1 MISKR
6 DVQLGKIALKEGFI
20 SKEQL
25 TKCLALKKK
34 LAKEKGKKVAL
45 GALLLKKGYLDKG
58 QLEECVK
65 RHNAALEREG
75 AKEGGKEADAKRRKK
90 RRSKRVKASTDDA
103 GATSEA
109 PEEASEERPAAKRT
123 KKKSRRSAGEEK
135 DEDKDAATATATKE
149 SKSKTSARSKRSRRS
164 RTSRDS
170 RSKRSRKQDASQ
182 EGDPIE
188 SAIDAVDPNLF
199 VSAMETDSET
209 DARRLIAC
217 PECGKKYRVKRN
229 QVGRRLNC
237 RRCDHRIKVPKDL
250 FVRDSEVSEVHAAME
265 VEEFVLG
272 SGSDVGEDS
281 QEAPAAKGK
290 KGKAPAPRGKGKGRK
305 KASLAEAAAQAAAAV
320 EKVSNEPSI
329 ADLAANAVSRKP
341 KPLAPKKK
349 FTAKDLLTMLGSAAA
364 LVAIVGGGH
373 QYFIA
378 MPAAAKADKETKRLD
393 AEFAKKFKDPLDKA
407 LAEAAAAQE
416 AKDPRALGNARENLA
431 QIAKMEGMLGPV
443 KTRSVAYAAKFDLQT
458 KVRQLMEEE
467 GYLYLEK
474 GGLQAT
480 RGLEVLSKALELPG
494 VGPEVRLKVASIQ
507 IKHRQYKTATKILE
521 GATGKEAKAL
531 LGLAFERGGDPKEA
545 KAAYGDTGHPL
556 SPVLGARAELAA
568 GNPQAALQALAS
580 ASGLEGRG
588 LAAASLVKALAL
600 EAKKDYSGA
609 SAALDIAVA
618 NGQGS
623 PIPRAA
629 RAEFNLRR
637 GKLEDA
643 LADAQASAS
652 PRGIL
657 AAGDAQLALLNLD
670 AAMSSYKSA
679 ISKAAEPAP
688 ADEGATLVGG
698 YVDPLEA
705 PAPSDAGAVA
715 GCRLAQIYFAQERY
729 IEAQETVQAALSANP
744 TEPVALATLA
754 LFALLQEQ
762 EGASDLY
769 LDRALE
775 LCTKI
780 KASKDKPYLA
790 SPGTAF
796 VLWVHGLRRLQQ
808 QRLEDAIEALELAP
822 KFDSTL
828 RGPCGVLA
836 GRAHQKKGSRRS
848 QISASYLDSASAE
861 RNSSLKLLTEHVA
874 KGRSLQVIEKECYAL
889 LARNPY
895 HAQARVQRS
904 KAYLREGK
912 HKEALADANAA
923 IAANPNV
930 REAYL
935 HRALLMLRDLPSEM
949 RDATKGNLDV
959 QAAVALEGGGNR
971 ALLRYAQALAA
982 WQTGSETKTQE
993 HLTKCLEEDENFA
1006 WAYDLKARMLENQ
1019 GKKSDAAAARKKFE
1033 ELNK

>member
-20 SKEQL
+20 TKEQL

-65 RHNAALEREG
+65 LHNAALEKEG
-75 AKEGGKEADAKRRKK
+75 AKEGKDADAKKRKK
-90 RRSKRVKASTDDA
+90 RRSKRSKKVEEEA

-109 PEEASEERPAAKRT
+109 PEEASEERPAAKRSK
-123 KKKSRRSAGEEK
+123 KKKSKRSGG
-135 DEDKDAATATATKE
+135 EDKDEEAATATATKE
-149 SKSKTSARSKRSRRS
+149 TKSKTGRSKRSRRS

-182 EGDPIE
+182 DGDPLE
-188 SAIDAVDPNLF
+188 SAMDAVDPSVF
-199 VSAMETDSET
+199 ASAMEMDSET
-209 DARRLIAC
+209 DSRRLIAC

-250 FVRDSEVSEVHAAME
+250 FVRDSEISEVHPAME

-272 SGSDVGEDS
+272 SGSGIVEDS
-281 QEAPAAKGK
+281 QEASAPPKGK
-290 KGKAPAPRGKGKGRK
+290 KGKAPAKGKGRK

-329 ADLAANAVSRKP
+329 ADLAANAMSHKP
-341 KPLAPKKK
+341 KPLKPKKK
-349 FTAKDLLTMLGSAAA
+349 FTAKDLGTMLVSAAA
-364 LVAIVGGGH
+364 LVAIVGGGY
-373 QYFIA
+373 QFFIA
-378 MPAAAKADKETKRLD
+378 GPAQEAKEKEEARLD
-393 AEFAKKFKDPLDKA
+393 AEFTKKFKEPLDRA
-407 LAEAAAAQE
+407 LEEAKNAQE

-443 KTRSVAYAAKFDLQT
+443 KTRSVAYAAKHDLEN

-494 VGPEVRLKVASIQ
+494 VGEEVRLKVASIQ
-507 IKHRQYKTATKILE
+507 IEHRQYETATKILAE
-521 GATGKEAKAL
+521 ASGKEAKAL
-531 LGLAFERGGDPKEA
+531 LGLAWERGGVAKEA
-545 KAAYGDTGHPL
+545 KAAYGDTGDPL
-556 SPVLGARAELAA
+556 SSVLSARAELAA
-568 GNPQAALQALAS
+568 GNPQGALQALAS

-588 LAAASLVKALAL
+588 LAAASLVKAQAL
-600 EAKKDYSGA
+600 EAKRDFGGA
-609 SAALDIAVA
+609 SAAYDLAVA
-618 NGQGS
+618 NAKGS

-629 RAEFNLRR
+629 RAEFNLRQ
-637 GKLEDA
+637 GKFKDA
-643 LADAQASAS
+643 LADAQASS
-652 PRGIL
+652 CPRGTL

-670 AAMSSYKSA
+670 AAMSAYKSA
-679 ISKAAEPAP
+679 AAQAAEPAP
-688 ADEGATLVGG
+688 KDEGALLVAG

-715 GCRLAQIYFAQERY
+715 SCRLAQIYYAQERY
-729 IEAQETVQAALSANP
+729 IEAQETVQAALAASP

-769 LDRALE
+769 LDRAVE

-780 KASKDKPYLA
+780 KKSKDKPYLA
-790 SPGTAF
+790 SPGTAY

-808 QRLEDAIEALELAP
+808 QRLDDAIEALELAP
-822 KFDSTL
+822 TFDSNL

-836 GRAHQKKGSRRS
+836 GRAHEKKGSRRATVD
-848 QISASYLDSASAE
+848 QSYLNSAAAE
-861 RNSSLKLLTEHVA
+861 RTVSLDLLAEHV
-874 KGRSLQVIEKECYAL
+874 KRGRSIQNLEKECHAL

-895 HAQARVQRS
+895 HAQARVLRS
-904 KAYLREGK
+904 KAYLKEGK
-912 HKEALADANAA
+912 HQEALADANAA
-923 IAANPNV
+923 LEANPKV

-935 HRALLMLRDLPSEM
+935 HRALLLLRDLPHEM
-949 RDATKGNLDV
+949 RDANKGILDV
-959 QAAVALEGGGNR
+959 QAAVALEGSGDR
-971 ALLRYAQALAA
+971 ALLRYVQALAA
-982 WQTGSETKTQE
+982 FQGSEGAKKANEYLTQ
-993 HLTKCLEEDENFA
+993 CLEEDENFA
-1006 WAYDLKARMLENQ
+1006 WAYDLKATLLEFE

-1033 ELNK
+1033 ELRSK

>member
-65 RHNAALEREG
+65 LHNAALE
-75 AKEGGKEADAKRRKK
+75 KEGGKDADAKRRKK
-90 RRSKRVKASTDDA
+90 RRSKRTKASTDDA

-109 PEEASEERPAAKRT
+109 PEEASEERPAAKRS
-123 KKKSRRSAGEEK
+123 KKKSRRSGGEEK
-135 DEDKDAATATATKE
+135 DDEGATATATKE
-149 SKSKTSARSKRSRRS
+149 TKSKTSSRSKRSRRS

-188 SAIDAVDPNLF
+188 SAIDAVDPSVF
-199 VSAMETDSET
+199 VSAMEMDSET
-209 DARRLIAC
+209 DSRRLIAC

-250 FVRDSEVSEVHAAME
+250 FIRDSEVSEVHPAME

-272 SGSDVGEDS
+272 SGSGVVEDS
-281 QEAPAAKGK
+281 QEAPAKGK

-320 EKVSNEPSI
+320 EKVGNEPSI
-329 ADLAANAVSRKP
+329 ADLAANAVSHKP

-349 FTAKDLLTMLGSAAA
+349 FTSKDFLTMIVSAAA

-378 MPAAAKADKETKRLD
+378 MPAAAKADKEAKRLD
-393 AEFAKKFKDPLDKA
+393 AEFAQKFKDPLDKA
-407 LAEAAAAQE
+407 LAEAASAQE

-431 QIAKMEGMLGPV
+431 QIAKMEGMIGPV
-443 KTRSVAYAAKFDLQT
+443 KVRSVAYAEQHNLTT
-458 KVRQLMEEE
+458 KVRELMEEE

-494 VGPEVRLKVASIQ
+494 VGEEVRLKVASIQ
-507 IKHRQYKTATKILE
+507 IKHRQYKTATKILQD
-521 GATGKEAKAL
+521 ATGKEAKAL
-531 LGLAFERGGDPKEA
+531 LGLAFERGGDPTKA
-545 KAAYGDTGHPL
+545 KAAYADVGDPL

-568 GNPQAALQALAS
+568 GNPQAALQAVAS

-600 EAKKDYSGA
+600 EAKKDYGAA

-618 NGQGS
+618 NAQGS
-623 PIPRAA
+623 PVPRAA

-637 GKLEDA
+637 GKLKDA
-643 LADAQASAS
+643 LADAQASSS

-679 ISKAAEPAP
+679 AAKAAEPAP
-688 ADEGATLVGG
+688 ADEGAVLIGG

-705 PAPSDAGAVA
+705 PAPSNAGAVA
-715 GCRLAQIYFAQERY
+715 SCRLAQIYFAQERY
-729 IEAQETVQAALSANP
+729 IEAQEVVQAALSANP

-808 QRLEDAIEALELAP
+808 QRLEDAIAALELAP

-848 QISASYLDSASAE
+848 KISASYLDSASAE
-861 RNSSLKLLTEHVA
+861 RNSSLKLLTEHVTR
-874 KGRSLQVIEKECYAL
+874 GRSLQVLEKECYAL

-895 HAQARVQRS
+895 HAQVRVQRS

-912 HKEALADANAA
+912 HKEAIADANAA
-923 IAANPNV
+923 IEANPNV

-935 HRALLMLRDLPSEM
+935 HRALLMLRDLPADM
-949 RDATKGNLDV
+949 RDAAKGSLDV
-959 QAAVALEGGGNR
+959 EAAVALEGGGDR

-982 WQTGSETKTQE
+982 WQTGSEEKTRE
-993 HLTKCLEEDENFA
+993 HLSKCLEENENFA
-1006 WAYDLKARMLENQ
+1006 WAYDLKAKMLENQ

>member
-34 LAKEKGKKVAL
+34 LAKDKGKKVAL

-65 RHNAALEREG
+65 LHNAALE
-75 AKEGGKEADAKRRKK
+75 KEGGKEGADKKRKK
-90 RRSKRVKASTDDA
+90 RRSKRTKASTDDA

-109 PEEASEERPAAKRT
+109 PEEASEEAPAKARK
-123 KKKSRRSAGEEK
+123 KKKSKRAGGEAK
-135 DEDKDAATATATKE
+135 DEGATATATKE
-149 SKSKTSARSKRSRRS
+149 TKSKTSARSKRSRRS
-164 RTSRDS
+164 RTS

-188 SAIDAVDPNLF
+188 SAVDAVDPSVF
-199 VSAMETDSET
+199 ASALEMDEET

-250 FVRDSEVSEVHAAME
+250 FVRDSEISEVHPAME

-272 SGSDVGEDS
+272 SGSGIVEDS
-281 QEAPAAKGK
+281 QEAPAKGKGK
-290 KGKAPAPRGKGKGRK
+290 KGKAPLKKGKGRK

-320 EKVSNEPSI
+320 EKVANEPSI
-329 ADLAANAVSRKP
+329 ADLAAQAATHKP
-341 KPLAPKKK
+341 KPLSPKKK
-349 FTAKDLLTMLGSAAA
+349 FTAKDFLTMIVSAAA

-378 MPAAAKADKETKRLD
+378 MPARAKAEKEKARLD
-393 AEFAKKFKDPLDKA
+393 SEFAKKFKDPLDNA
-407 LAEAAAAQE
+407 LAAAARARE
-416 AKDPRALGNARENLA
+416 DKDPRALGNARENLE
-431 QIAKMEGMLGPV
+431 QIVKMEGMLGPV
-443 KTRSVAYAAKFDLQT
+443 KVRSVAYAEKHEVET
-458 KVRQLMEEE
+458 KIREMMEEE

-494 VGPEVRLKVASIQ
+494 VGEEVRLKVASIQ
-507 IKHRQYKTATKILE
+507 IEHRQYKTATKILAE
-521 GATGKEAKAL
+521 ASGAKAKAL
-531 LGLAFERGGDPKEA
+531 LGLAWERGGVPSKA
-545 KAAYGDTGHPL
+545 KAAYGDTSHAL
-556 SPVLGARAELAA
+556 SPILSARAELAA
-568 GNPQAALQALAS
+568 GNPQAALQSVAS

-588 LAAASLVKALAL
+588 LAAASLIKAMAL
-600 EAKKDYSGA
+600 EAKKDFKGA
-609 SAALDIAVA
+609 SAAYDIAVA

-623 PIPRAA
+623 PVPRAA

-637 GKLEDA
+637 GKLKDA
-643 LADAQASAS
+643 LADAQASSS

-657 AAGDAQLALLNLD
+657 AAGDAHLALLNLD
-670 AAMSSYKSA
+670 AAMSAYKSA
-679 ISKAAEPAP
+679 ITKDLEPAP
-688 ADEGATLVGG
+688 ADEGAVLVGG

-705 PAPSDAGAVA
+705 PAPSNAGAVA
-715 GCRLAQIYFAQERY
+715 ACRLAQIYYAQERY
-729 IEAQETVQAALSANP
+729 IEAQETVQAALAANP

-780 KASKDKPYLA
+780 KKSKDKPYLA

-796 VLWVHGLRRLQQ
+796 VLWVHGLRRFQQ
-808 QRLEDAIEALELAP
+808 QRLEEAIAALEQAA
-822 KFDSTL
+822 KFDPNL

-836 GRAHQKKGSRRS
+836 GRAHQKKGSRRAKVN
-848 QISASYLDSASAE
+848 ASYLDSASAE
-861 RNSSLKLLTEHVA
+861 RNTSLELLEEHVS
-874 KGRSLQVIEKECYAL
+874 KGRSLQVIEKECHAL

-895 HAQARVQRS
+895 HAQARVWRS
-904 KAYLREGK
+904 KAYLKEGK
-912 HKEALADANAA
+912 HLEALADANAA
-923 IAANPNV
+923 IEANPNV
-930 REAYL
+930 REAYV
-935 HRALLMLRDLPSEM
+935 HRALLLLRDLPQEM

-959 QAAVALEGGGNR
+959 QAAVALEGGGDR
-971 ALLRYAQALAA
+971 ALLNYIQALAA
-982 WQTGSETKTQE
+982 WQAGADGAKKAAEF
-993 HLTKCLEEDENFA
+993 LAKCLEEDENFA
-1006 WAYDLKARMLENQ
+1006 WAYDLKATLLEFH

-1033 ELNK
+1033 ELRSK